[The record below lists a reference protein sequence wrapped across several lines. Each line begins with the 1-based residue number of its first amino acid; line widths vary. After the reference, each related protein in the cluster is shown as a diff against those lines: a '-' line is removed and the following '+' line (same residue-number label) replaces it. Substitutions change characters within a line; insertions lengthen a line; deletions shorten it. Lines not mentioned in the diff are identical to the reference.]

1 MIVIEVIPFKTF
13 KERLQLVKE
22 YERKG
27 KIEVYSDYV
36 YIEMHEKERATD
48 ELYKRGGRVFKK
60 LL

>member
-13 KERLQLVKE
+13 KKRLQLVKE
-22 YERKG
+22 YEKKG
-27 KIEVYSDYV
+27 MVRVYSDYV
-36 YIEMHEKERATD
+36 YVEIHEKERATD

>member
-22 YERKG
+22 YDRKG
-27 KIEVYSDYV
+27 RVRVYSNYV
-36 YIEMHEKERATD
+36 YVEIHEKGRSTN